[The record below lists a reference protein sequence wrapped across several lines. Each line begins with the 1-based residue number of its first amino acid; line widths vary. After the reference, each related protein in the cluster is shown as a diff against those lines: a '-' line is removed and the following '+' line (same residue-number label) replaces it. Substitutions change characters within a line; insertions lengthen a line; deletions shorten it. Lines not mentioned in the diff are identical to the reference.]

1 MCHYWRSP
9 CSHRHKFQT
18 RAVNSR
24 GELWE
29 DQKETRAE
37 HVGGPWNDRRMTS
50 GAALSSVPAV
60 WAQDRKARGAFFTP
74 APIAEFMVRW
84 AVRNALDRI
93 MDPSCGDAAFLLPAT
108 HRLAELSSAEIGS
121 NVGASVG
128 APTVEAAEVAAEAS
142 PAIAPIVPSEATVPP
157 ALLDASNASG
167 TEYVPHVHGVDIHEP
182 TAMAAR
188 EAVAAAGGTAHVT
201 VDDFFNIAPSSRF
214 DAIVGNP
221 PYIRYQGFTGIART
235 RAREAALRAG
245 VSLTAL
251 ASSWAAFVI
260 HASQFL
266 VPGGR
271 LAFVLPAELLSV
283 NYAGPVRRFLFE
295 HFGGVELIMFEHQVF
310 PDAEADVV
318 LLMAS
323 NYGGR
328 TDSAIIR
335 QVPDEAHLDDDVA
348 PLHWAP
354 SDPTEKWTG
363 LLVEPEAQA
372 TLSTLIDR
380 GLFNSLSDWGNTKL
394 GAVTGGNQY
403 FALSP
408 ARVKELGL
416 SRRDLVRVSPP
427 GSSHLRGLELSPSG
441 LAALSRAGK
450 STWLFYPKEP
460 LSRAAAEYVEAGQRA
475 GVNQAYKCRVRSP
488 WYKVPLLAVP
498 DLFLTC
504 MNADTPRLTTNSA
517 AAHHLNSI
525 HGVYLRGDITEL
537 GRELL
542 PLASLNSATL
552 LHAEVTGRSY
562 GGGILKLEP
571 REASVWMMPSV
582 ALVTEKA
589 DALRSVR
596 STVSAKLAQGKLLEA
611 VTCVDEVLFGSTGTL
626 PAQQLEAIRL
636 ARESIANRRTRRG
649 RKNGR

>member
-1 MCHYWRSP
+1 M
-9 CSHRHKFQT
+9 
-18 RAVNSR
+18 
-24 GELWE
+24 
-29 DQKETRAE
+29 
-37 HVGGPWNDRRMTS
+37 
-50 GAALSSVPAV
+50 SSVPAAL
-60 WAQDRKARGAFFTP
+60 AQDRKARGAFFTP

-84 AVRNALDRI
+84 AVRNSRDRI
-93 MDPSCGDAAFLLPAT
+93 MDPSCGDAAFLLPAARHLT
-108 HRLAELSSAEIGS
+108 ELAA
-121 NVGASVG
+121 
-128 APTVEAAEVAAEAS
+128 VEE
-142 PAIAPIVPSEATVPP
+142 PNYI
-157 ALLDASNASG
+157 
-167 TEYVPHVHGVDIHEP
+167 PHVHGVDIHEP
-182 TAMAAR
+182 TAAAAL
-188 EAVAAAGGTAHVT
+188 EAIAAAGGTAHVT
-201 VDDFFNIAPSSRF
+201 VDDFFNIAPSPRF

-266 VPGGR
+266 VPAGR

-295 HFGGVELIMFEHQVF
+295 HFGSVELIMFEHQVF

-335 QVPDEAHLDDDVA
+335 QVPDETHLDDDVA
-348 PLHWAP
+348 PLHWSP
-354 SDPTEKWTG
+354 PDPTGKWTG

-372 TLSTLIDR
+372 TLTMLVDH
-380 GLFNSLSDWGNTKL
+380 GLFTPLSEWGDTKL

-408 ARVKELGL
+408 TRVTELGL
-416 SRRDLVRVSPP
+416 NRRDLVRVSPP

-441 LAALSRAGK
+441 LGALSRAGK

-475 GVNQAYKCRVRSP
+475 GINQAYKCRVRSP

-517 AAHHLNSI
+517 GAHHLNSI
-525 HGVYLRGDITEL
+525 HGVYLQDGLTEL

-571 REASVWMMPSV
+571 REASVWMMPSA
-582 ALVTEKA
+582 ALVAEKA
-589 DALRSVR
+589 DALRSLR
-596 STVSAKLAQGKLLEA
+596 SVVSAKLAQGRLLEA
-611 VTCVDEVLFGSTGTL
+611 VTCVDEVLFESTGAL
-626 PAQQLEAIRL
+626 PAPQLEAIRV

>member
-1 MCHYWRSP
+1 
-9 CSHRHKFQT
+9 
-18 RAVNSR
+18 
-24 GELWE
+24 
-29 DQKETRAE
+29 
-37 HVGGPWNDRRMTS
+37 MTS
-50 GAALSSVPAV
+50 GAALSSVPPAL
-60 WAQDRKARGAFFTP
+60 AQDRKARGAFFTP

-84 AVRNALDRI
+84 AVRSLRDRV
-93 MDPSCGDAAFLLPAT
+93 MDPSCGDAAFLLPAARHLT
-108 HRLAELSSAEIGS
+108 ELAAVEGARGPAGERSSATFI
-121 NVGASVG
+121 
-128 APTVEAAEVAAEAS
+128 
-142 PAIAPIVPSEATVPP
+142 
-157 ALLDASNASG
+157 
-167 TEYVPHVHGVDIHEP
+167 PHVHGVDIHEP
-182 TAMAAR
+182 TAAAAL
-188 EAVAAAGGTAHVT
+188 EAIAAAGGTAHVT
-201 VDDFFNIAPSSRF
+201 VDDFFNVAPSPRF

-295 HFGGVELIMFEHQVF
+295 HFGNVELIMFEHQVF

-328 TDSAIIR
+328 TASAVIR
-335 QVPDEAHLDDDVA
+335 QVPDETHLDDDVT

-354 SDPTEKWTG
+354 LDPTEKWTG

-372 TLSTLIDR
+372 TLSMLVDG
-380 GLFNSLSDWGNTKL
+380 GLFVSLSEWGDTKL

-408 ARVKELGL
+408 ERVKELGL
-416 SRRDLVRVSPP
+416 TRRDLVRVSPP
-427 GSSHLRGLELSPSG
+427 GSSHLRGLELSSSG
-441 LAALSRAGK
+441 LGALSRAGK
-450 STWLFYPKEP
+450 ATWLFYPKEP

-475 GVNQAYKCRVRSP
+475 GVNQAYKCRVRTP

-517 AAHHLNSI
+517 GAHHLNSI
-525 HGVYLRGDITEL
+525 HGVYLQDGVTEL

-571 REASVWMMPSV
+571 REASVWMMPSA
-582 ALVTEKA
+582 ALVASKA
-589 DALRSVR
+589 DALRSIR

-611 VTCVDEVLFGSTGTL
+611 VTCVDEVLFGSTGAL
-626 PAQQLEAIRL
+626 PAPQLEAIRM
-636 ARESIANRRTRRG
+636 ARESIANRRTKRG

>member
-1 MCHYWRSP
+1 M
-9 CSHRHKFQT
+9 
-18 RAVNSR
+18 
-24 GELWE
+24 
-29 DQKETRAE
+29 
-37 HVGGPWNDRRMTS
+37 
-50 GAALSSVPAV
+50 SSVPA
-60 WAQDRKARGAFFTP
+60 ALAEDRKARGAFFTP
-74 APIAEFMVRW
+74 APIAEFMVHW
-84 AVRNALDRI
+84 AVRSSRDRI

-108 HRLAELSSAEIGS
+108 HRLAELSTTEMRS
-121 NVGASVG
+121 NAGASVG
-128 APTVEAAEVAAEAS
+128 APTVAAAGVAAEAS
-142 PAIAPIVPSEATVPP
+142 PGIVPIVPSEATVLP
-157 ALLDASNASG
+157 ALLGASSASR
-167 TEYVPHVHGVDIHEP
+167 TEHIPHVHGVDIHEP

-188 EAVAAAGGTAHVT
+188 EAIAAAGGTAHVT
-201 VDDFFNIAPSSRF
+201 VDDFFNVAPSPRF

-295 HFGGVELIMFEHQVF
+295 HFGNVELIMFEHQVF

-328 TDSAIIR
+328 TTSAVIR
-335 QVPDEAHLDDDVA
+335 QVPDETHLDDDVA

-363 LLVEPEAQA
+363 LFMEPEAQS
-372 TLSTLIDR
+372 TLSMLVDR
-380 GLFNSLSDWGNTKL
+380 GLFVPLSQWGDTKL

-416 SRRDLVRVSPP
+416 TRRDLVRVSPP
-427 GSSHLRGLELSPSG
+427 GSSHLRGLELSSSSLG
-441 LAALSRAGK
+441 ALSRAGK
-450 STWLFYPKEP
+450 STWLFSPKEP
-460 LSRAAAEYVEAGQRA
+460 LSRAAIEYVEAGQRA
-475 GVNQAYKCRVRSP
+475 GINQAYKCRVRSP
-488 WYKVPLLAVP
+488 WYKVPLLTVP

-517 AAHHLNSI
+517 RAHHLNSI
-525 HGVYLRGDITEL
+525 HGVYLRDSIAGL

-571 REASVWMMPSV
+571 REASVWMMPSA
-582 ALVTEKA
+582 ALVAEKA

-596 STVSAKLAQGKLLEA
+596 STVATKLAQGKLLEA
-611 VTCVDEVLFGSTGTL
+611 VTCVDEVLFGFNDAL
-626 PAQQLEAIRL
+626 PAPQLEAIRV

>member
-1 MCHYWRSP
+1 M
-9 CSHRHKFQT
+9 
-18 RAVNSR
+18 
-24 GELWE
+24 
-29 DQKETRAE
+29 
-37 HVGGPWNDRRMTS
+37 
-50 GAALSSVPAV
+50 SSVPA
-60 WAQDRKARGAFFTP
+60 ALTQGRKARGAFFTP

-84 AVRNALDRI
+84 AVRSSRDRI
-93 MDPSCGDAAFLLPAT
+93 MDPACGNAAFLLPVT
-108 HRLAELSSAEIGS
+108 HRLSELSSVEVKAGLS
-121 NVGASVG
+121 ASAGVP
-128 APTVEAAEVAAEAS
+128 AAAEA
-142 PAIAPIVPSEATVPP
+142 AYI
-157 ALLDASNASG
+157 
-167 TEYVPHVHGVDIHEP
+167 PHVHGVDIHEA
-182 TAMAAR
+182 TAKAAL
-188 EAVAAAGGTAHVT
+188 EAIAAAGGTAHVT
-201 VDDFFNIAPSSRF
+201 VDDFFNIAPAQRF

-260 HASQFL
+260 HSSQFL

-295 HFGGVELIMFEHQVF
+295 HFGCVELIMFEHQVF

-323 NYGGR
+323 HYGGR
-328 TDSAIIR
+328 TDSAVIR
-335 QVPDEAHLDDDVA
+335 QVPDETHLDDEVV

-363 LLVEPEAQA
+363 LLVEPETQA
-372 TLSTLIDR
+372 TLSLLVER
-380 GLFNSLSDWGNTKL
+380 GLFTPLSKWGDTKL

-408 ARVKELGL
+408 ARVKQLGL
-416 SRRDLVRVSPP
+416 TRRDLVRISPP
-427 GSSHLRGLELSPSG
+427 GSSHLRGLELSSSG
-441 LAALSRAGK
+441 LGVLSRAGK
-450 STWLFYPKEP
+450 STWLFYPRQP

-504 MNADTPRLTTNSA
+504 MNADTPRLTTNSVRA
-517 AAHHLNSI
+517 RHLNSI
-525 HGVYLRGDITEL
+525 HGVYLRGNTIEL
-537 GRELL
+537 GQELL

-571 REASVWMMPSV
+571 REASVWMMPSI

-589 DALRSVR
+589 EALRSVR
-596 STVSAKLAQGKLLEA
+596 STVSTKLAQGKLLEA
-611 VTCVDEVLFGSTGTL
+611 VTCVDEVLFGSTGVL
-626 PAQQLEAIRL
+626 PAQQLLAIRT